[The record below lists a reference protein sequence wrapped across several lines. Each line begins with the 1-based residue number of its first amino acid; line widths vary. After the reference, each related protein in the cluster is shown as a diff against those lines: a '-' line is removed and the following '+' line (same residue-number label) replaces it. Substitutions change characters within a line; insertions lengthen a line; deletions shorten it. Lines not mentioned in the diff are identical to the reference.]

1 MRQAMKRTL
10 TRMLKRTLAQSF
22 GTWASATRT
31 AQTNRC
37 LLERAVAR
45 ITSQAVA
52 GAFERWQAH
61 TDEHRKYSRIA
72 QRVVARW
79 NEGAVARAFESWWET
94 CQGYVKARSL
104 LRRVM
109 NRAAFMA
116 FGGWQSSAKTRARNR
131 AKLEKTLARIAQ
143 TQTAKAWN
151 TWTHFCRKVSVARR
165 AISKLR
171 VASVRRTLVY
181 WRRAVQVRRRFTQ
194 AQEIATIH
202 QLYSNQI
209 QRIQT
214 RVVNDWKRG
223 QLAKVFSSLLQHAL
237 RNAKELGSVRFA
249 QSFGQQRRFAT
260 ILKRLAVRAVV
271 ARSFYCWLRH
281 VLWSIERARAFR
293 EQAIRAPAPQVSVG
307 QRGGTDVK
315 MREVSQALGAIAGQ
329 MGAIAHNTVLP
340 QDLAELQAMT
350 TQALATDSSTS
361 AAAALRRG
369 GGVTISFG
377 K

>member
-10 TRMLKRTLAQSF
+10 TRMLKRMLAQSF
-22 GTWASATRT
+22 DTWASATRN

-37 LLERAVAR
+37 LLQRAVAR

-52 GAFERWQAH
+52 GAFERWHAH
-61 TDEHRKYSRIA
+61 ADEHRKCSRIA

-79 NEGAVARAFESWWET
+79 NEGAVARAFESWWQT
-94 CQGYVKARSL
+94 CQAYAKARRL
-104 LRRVM
+104 LRRVL
-109 NRAAFMA
+109 NRAAFVA

-131 AKLEKTLARIAQ
+131 AKLKKTLGRIAQ
-143 TQTAKAWN
+143 NQIAKAWN
-151 TWTHFCRKVSVARR
+151 TWTHFCRKVGVARR

-223 QLAKVFSSLLQHAL
+223 QLAKAFSSLLQHVL
-237 RNAKELGSVRFA
+237 RNAKELGSIRFA

-293 EQAIRAPAPQVSVG
+293 EEQTVEEILAPAPRVSV
-307 QRGGTDVK
+307 GTDVK
-315 MREVSQALGAIAGQ
+315 MRAVSQALGEIAGH

-350 TQALATDSSTS
+350 TQALATKSSTS

-369 GGVTISFG
+369 GGVAISFG

>member
-1 MRQAMKRTL
+1 M
-10 TRMLKRTLAQSF
+10 
-22 GTWASATRT
+22 
-31 AQTNRC
+31 
-37 LLERAVAR
+37 
-45 ITSQAVA
+45 
-52 GAFERWQAH
+52 
-61 TDEHRKYSRIA
+61 
-72 QRVVARW
+72 
-79 NEGAVARAFESWWET
+79 
-94 CQGYVKARSL
+94 
-104 LRRVM
+104 
-109 NRAAFMA
+109 
-116 FGGWQSSAKTRARNR
+116 
-131 AKLEKTLARIAQ
+131 
-143 TQTAKAWN
+143 
-151 TWTHFCRKVSVARR
+151 
-165 AISKLR
+165 
-171 VASVRRTLVY
+171 
-181 WRRAVQVRRRFTQ
+181 QVRRRFTQ

-223 QLAKVFSSLLQHAL
+223 QLAKAFSSLLQHAL

-369 GGVTISFG
+369 GGVAISFG